1 LKKQSVRL
9 PEDFTTLKK
18 AMKMIY
24 FILNR
29 FDDSIILLKEFTGG
43 KNMHGK
49 KKLLRAVQCH
59 ATGRHA

>member
-1 LKKQSVRL
+1 L

-59 ATGRHA
+59 AT